1 MYVFSV
7 NAKSR
12 KELDG
17 FAADEMV
24 PFIVYINFKDLFG
37 AEQLCQLYLLRGDFY
52 DITIEKRKMIPK
64 KFFANKDHV
73 KADAALQEAVDS
85 GYSVQMYEA
94 H

>member
-12 KELDG
+12 KKIDG

-24 PFIVYINFKDLFG
+24 PFIVYINFRDLFG

-52 DITIEKRKMIPK
+52 DISIEKRKMIAD
-64 KFFANKDHV
+64 KFLINKEHV
-73 KADAALQEAVDS
+73 KADRALQEAVDT
-85 GYSVQMYEA
+85 GYSVQLFEA